1 MRISIGSDH
10 RGLALKGQLLPLLAS
25 LGHEVTD
32 EGTNQATSVDYP
44 DYAAI
49 VAGKVSKHEV
59 DRGILVCGTGV
70 GMAIAANKFPGV
82 RATIVPNERVAR
94 LCRQHNNVNVLCL
107 SEEQVAEATPIV
119 KAWLETEFEGG
130 RHATRIDKI
139 TRSEQGNCGSTC

>member
-10 RGLALKGQLLPLLAS
+10 RGVALKGQLLPLLAS
-25 LGHEVTD
+25 LGHEVVD
-32 EGTNQATSVDYP
+32 EGTNQTSSVDYP
-44 DYAAI
+44 DYAAL

-107 SEEQVAEATPIV
+107 SEEQVAESTPIV

-130 RHATRIDKI
+130 RHANRIDKI
-139 TRSEQGNCGSTC
+139 TRCEQANCG

>member
-10 RGLALKGQLLPLLAS
+10 RGVTLKSELAPLLRS
-25 LGHEVTD
+25 WGHEVSD
-32 EGTNQATSVDYP
+32 EGTNGAASVDYP
-44 DYAAI
+44 DFAAL
-49 VAGKVSKHEV
+49 VAGKVSQQQV

-94 LCRQHNNVNVLCL
+94 LCRQHNDVNVLCL
-107 SEEQVAEATPIV
+107 SEDQIAEFSPIV

-130 RHATRIDKI
+130 RHANRVEKI
-139 TRSEQGNCGSTC
+139 TRCEQAARGNC